1 MDRNG
6 STLRILAVEDSPADF
21 MLLQRNL
28 AQRGIDANWQRV
40 DHDDALRS
48 ALREAWD
55 VVLTDF
61 SVPGMDVLHSVDQ
74 IRARDPLLPVILV
87 SGSIGEEKA
96 VELLRAGIADFVL
109 KDRPA
114 RLGDAIQRA
123 LADSAARRALQ
134 RSTDELQRSRA
145 QLQAVLDAL
154 PDLLFE
160 VDAQLRI
167 VGHHSPRRD
176 LLAVPPE
183 RFLGRS
189 FAEVLPDPAARACMD
204 ALHAARRDGWAIS
217 APYPLRLGDAEY
229 WFEASMTWREAP
241 PGYIVLARD
250 VTARRRDEQELRIA
264 ATAFESQ
271 QGMIVTDPHGV
282 IQRVNRAFTRLT
294 GYTAAEAV
302 GHTPRLLRSGRYDD
316 AFYRAMWQAVA
327 RDGYWAG
334 ELVNRHKDGELRV
347 EWVAISA
354 VTDAAGAITH
364 YVGSFSDL
372 TQQRE
377 AEARAQH
384 LAQYDP
390 LTELPNR
397 ALLHDRIAQALT
409 GSTRTREFCAM
420 LLLDLDRFKDI
431 NDALGHRAGDQLLL
445 QAAQR
450 MRAVVRDG
458 DTLARFGGDKFAI
471 IMEDLGADA
480 HRAARYASALADKV
494 RGALATRYALGGHTP
509 VCSASIGVSLFNG
522 VDGNVEAVLKQAE
535 LAMYRA
541 KTEGRDRVRFFE
553 QEMQSAL
560 ESRSALAADLRDA
573 IEQQQFVLHYQLQ
586 VDRTGRPR
594 GAEALLRWQHPR
606 AGLLLPD
613 RFIGLA
619 EDTGLIEPL
628 GQWVLMQAC
637 RVLADWQRDDALREL
652 RLAVNVSPRQ
662 FRRDD
667 FVATVLSPLREFG
680 VDAQRLKVEIT
691 ESLVLDDIDDAV
703 RKIGELKRHGVG
715 ISLDD
720 FGTGSSS
727 LAYLTRLPLDQLKI
741 DKSFVVKLPQR
752 GSDAMVAQAVIAL
765 GKGLGLDVIAEGVE
779 TDAQHAFLLAH
790 GCDAFQ
796 GWHFARAEPLGAFEA
811 AVRAGEARLS
821 ATPR

>member
-1 MDRNG
+1 MAAD
-6 STLRILAVEDSPADF
+6 TPALRILAIEDAPTDF
-21 MLLQRNL
+21 LLLQRNL
-28 AQRGIDANWQRV
+28 AQRGIHANWLRV
-40 DHDDALRS
+40 DRDEALS
-48 ALREAWD
+48 GALREPWD
-55 VVLTDF
+55 IVLTDF
-61 SVPGMDVLHSVDQ
+61 NVPGMDVLRSVGQ
-74 IRARDPLLPVILV
+74 IRAHDPLLPVILV
-87 SGSIGEEKA
+87 SGSIGEERA

-134 RSTDELQRSRA
+134 RSTEELKRSRA

-160 VDAQLRI
+160 VDPQQRI
-167 VGHHSPRRD
+167 VGHHAPRSD

-189 FAEVLPDPAARACMD
+189 FADVLPEPAARACMD
-204 ALHAARRDGWAIS
+204 ALQAAQRDGWAIS
-217 APYPLRLGDAEY
+217 APYPIQLGDAEH
-229 WFEASMTWREAP
+229 WFEASMSWRETP

-271 QGMIVTDPHGV
+271 EGMIVTDPRGV

-294 GYTAAEAV
+294 GYSAAEAV
-302 GHTPRLLRSGRYDD
+302 GQTPRLLRSGRYDE

-347 EWVAISA
+347 EWVTISA
-354 VTDAAGAITH
+354 VTDADGAITH

-372 TQQRE
+372 TRQRE

-397 ALLHDRIAQALT
+397 ALLHDRIAHALT
-409 GSTRTREFCAM
+409 GSARTREYCAM

-450 MRAVVRDG
+450 MRAAVHDG

-494 RGALATRYALGGHTP
+494 RTALAARYPLGAQAP
-509 VCSASIGVSLFNG
+509 ACSASIGVTLFSG
-522 VDGNVEAVLKQAE
+522 VDGNVETVLKQAE

-560 ESRSALAADLRDA
+560 EQRSALATDLRDA
-573 IEQQQFVLHYQLQ
+573 IELQQFVLHYQLQ
-586 VDRTGRPR
+586 VDRSGCAR

-606 AGLLLPD
+606 LGLLLPN

-628 GQWVLMQAC
+628 GRWVLEHAC
-637 RVLADWQRDDALREL
+637 HVLAGWQRDDALREL
-652 RLAVNVSPRQ
+652 QLAVNVSPRQ
-662 FRRDD
+662 FRSDD
-667 FVATVLSPLREFG
+667 FVASVLQPLHECA
-680 VDAQRLKVEIT
+680 VDPQRLKVEIT

-703 RKIGELKRHGVG
+703 RKIGELKHQGVG

-741 DKSFVVKLPQR
+741 DQSFVAKLPQR

-796 GWHFARAEPLGAFEA
+796 GWRFARAQPLDAFEDAVRTA
-811 AVRAGEARLS
+811 AVS

>member
-1 MDRNG
+1 MAAD
-6 STLRILAVEDSPADF
+6 TPALRILAIEDAPTDF
-21 MLLQRNL
+21 LLLQRNL
-28 AQRGIDANWQRV
+28 AQRGIDAHWLRV
-40 DHDDALRS
+40 DRDEALS
-48 ALREAWD
+48 GALCEPWD
-55 VVLTDF
+55 IVLTDF
-61 SVPGMDVLHSVDQ
+61 NVPGMDVLRSVGQ
-74 IRARDPLLPVILV
+74 IRAHDPLLPVILV
-87 SGSIGEEKA
+87 SGSIGEERA

-123 LADSAARRALQ
+123 LADSTARRALQ
-134 RSTDELQRSRA
+134 RSTEELQRSRA

-160 VDAQLRI
+160 VDAQQRI
-167 VGHHSPRRD
+167 VGHHAPRSD

-189 FAEVLPDPAARACMD
+189 FADVLPEPAARACMD
-204 ALHAARRDGWAIS
+204 ALRAAQRDGWAIS
-217 APYPLRLGDAEY
+217 APYPIQLGGAEH
-229 WFEASMTWREAP
+229 WFEASMSWRETP

-271 QGMIVTDPHGV
+271 EGMIVTDPRGV
-282 IQRVNRAFTRLT
+282 IQRVNRAFTQLT
-294 GYTAAEAV
+294 GYGAAEAV
-302 GHTPRLLRSGRYDD
+302 GQTPRLLRSGRYDE

-347 EWVAISA
+347 EWVTIST
-354 VTDAAGAITH
+354 VTDAAGSITH

-372 TQQRE
+372 TRQRE

-397 ALLHDRIAQALT
+397 ALLHDRIAHALT
-409 GSTRTREFCAM
+409 GSARTREYCAM

-445 QAAQR
+445 Q
-450 MRAVVRDG
+450 
-458 DTLARFGGDKFAI
+458 ARFGGDKFAI

-494 RGALATRYALGGHTP
+494 RSALAARYPLGAHAP
-509 VCSASIGVSLFNG
+509 ACSASIGVTLFSG
-522 VDGNVEAVLKQAE
+522 VDGNVETVLKQAE

-560 ESRSALAADLRDA
+560 EQRSALATDLRDA
-573 IEQQQFVLHYQLQ
+573 IEQGQFVLHYQLQ
-586 VDRTGRPR
+586 VDRSGRAC

-606 AGLLLPD
+606 LGLLLPD

-628 GQWVLMQAC
+628 GRWVLEQAC
-637 RVLADWQRDDALREL
+637 RVLAGWQRDDALRTL
-652 RLAVNVSPRQ
+652 QLAVNVSPRQ

-667 FVATVLSPLREFG
+667 FVASVLQPLHACA
-680 VDAQRLKVEIT
+680 VDPQRLKVEIT
-691 ESLVLDDIDDAV
+691 ESLVLDDIDDAI
-703 RKIGELKRHGVG
+703 RKIGELKHQGVG

-741 DKSFVVKLPQR
+741 DQSFVAKLPQR

-796 GWHFARAEPLGAFEA
+796 GWRFARAQPLGVFEA
-811 AVRAGEARLS
+811 AVRADAGVS